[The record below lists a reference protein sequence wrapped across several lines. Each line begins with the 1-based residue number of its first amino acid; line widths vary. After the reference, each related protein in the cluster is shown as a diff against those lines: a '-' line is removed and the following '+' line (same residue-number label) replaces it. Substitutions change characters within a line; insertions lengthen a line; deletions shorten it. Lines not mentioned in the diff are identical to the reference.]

1 MMNHLAYGDA
11 VGGLNACSA
20 MLVALLHRRETG
32 EGQFIDLS
40 QVQCMLPFTAA
51 WAIEQ
56 SANGHVAPRA
66 GNRHPLFV
74 PHGVFPSAGTDR
86 WVSIAVTDDAMWPAL
101 ARLIGLDDPALANA
115 SGRRANEDRIEATIA
130 AWTSA
135 RSPDEAMEILQKAG
149 VAAGAVRHP
158 MELLD
163 DAHLKA
169 RGFWQW
175 IERAYVGRHPQPSP
189 PYRDEASPIAVR
201 TPAATLGQYN
211 EEVLGGLLGLSKSEL
226 ERLARN
232 SVIGSEALPPN
243 QRKARAMTG

>member
-11 VGGLNACSA
+11 IGGLNACSA

-56 SANGHVAPRA
+56 SANGSVAPRA
-66 GNRHPLFV
+66 GNRHPSFV
-74 PHGVFPSAGTDR
+74 PHGVFPSAGIDK
-86 WVSIAVTDDAMWPAL
+86 WVSIAVTDNTMWPAL
-101 ARLIGLDDPALANA
+101 ACLIGLDDPTLATA
-115 SGRRANEDRIEATIA
+115 AARRASEDRIEAAIA
-130 AWTSA
+130 AWTA
-135 RSPDEAMEILQKAG
+135 RRSSDEAMEILQKVG

-158 MELLD
+158 RELLD
-163 DAHLKA
+163 DPHLEA

-189 PYRDEASPIAVR
+189 PYRDEDAPIAVR

-211 EEVLGGLLGLSKSEL
+211 EEVLGGLLGLSQAEL
-226 ERLARN
+226 ARLARD

-243 QRKARAMTG
+243 RRKARAMTG

>member
-20 MLVALLHRRETG
+20 MLIALLHRRETG

-56 SANGHVAPRA
+56 SANSGVALRA
-66 GNRHPLFV
+66 GNRHPLYV
-74 PHGVFPSAGTDR
+74 PHGIFPSAGTDK
-86 WVSIAVTDDAMWPAL
+86 WVSIAVTDDAMWQSL
-101 ARLIGLDDPALANA
+101 ARIIGIDDDALVTAA
-115 SGRRANEDRIEATIA
+115 GRRAQEDRIEAAIA
-130 AWTSA
+130 AWTAS
-135 RSPDEAMEILQKAG
+135 RSPDDAMTILQQAS

-158 MELLD
+158 KDLLED
-163 DAHLKA
+163 PHLVV

-189 PYRDEASPIAVR
+189 PYRDEPAPIAVR
-201 TPAATLGQYN
+201 TPAATLGEYN
-211 EEVLGGLLGLSKSEL
+211 EQVLGGLLGLSQVEL
-226 ERLARN
+226 ERLARDN
-232 SVIGSEALPPN
+232 VIGKEALPPA